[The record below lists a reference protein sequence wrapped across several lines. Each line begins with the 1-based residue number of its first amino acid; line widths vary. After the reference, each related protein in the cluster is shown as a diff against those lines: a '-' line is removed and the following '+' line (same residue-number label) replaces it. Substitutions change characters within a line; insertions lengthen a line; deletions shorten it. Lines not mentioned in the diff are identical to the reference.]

1 MAASDLPISELMTS
15 SVHAVDLE
23 TSLPQARKLMSAH
36 GIRHLPVL
44 DNGKVVGLLSE
55 RDLGKLEGF
64 PMIDFNIVSVPDAMS
79 DDPYVVSPST
89 PALEVLQTMRDRR
102 YGSAIIAED
111 RRPVGIFTTHDA
123 VQALVDVLSTS

>member
-1 MAASDLPISELMTS
+1 MSDRPISELMTD

-23 TSLPQARKLMSAH
+23 TSLPEARKLMSKH

-79 DDPYVVSPST
+79 DEPYVVSPGTS
-89 PALEVLQTMRDRR
+89 ALEVLQTMRDKR
-102 YGSAIIAED
+102 YGSAIVAED
-111 RRPVGIFTTHDA
+111 RKVVGIFTTHDA
-123 VQALVDVLSTS
+123 LQALIDAYGS

>member
-1 MAASDLPISELMTS
+1 MTR

-23 TSLPQARKLMSAH
+23 TSLPQARKLMSKH

-79 DDPYVVSPST
+79 EEPYVVSPST
-89 PALEVLQTMRDRR
+89 PALVVLQTMRDKRL
-102 YGSAIIAED
+102 GSAIVAED
-111 RRPVGIFTTHDA
+111 RKVVGIFTTHDA
-123 VQALVDVLSTS
+123 LQALIDAYGQ

>member
-1 MAASDLPISELMTS
+1 MTR

-23 TSLPQARKLMSAH
+23 TSLPQARKVMSQH
-36 GIRHLPVL
+36 GIRHLPVT
-44 DNGKVVGLLSE
+44 DHGKIVGLLSE

-79 DDPYVVSPST
+79 DDPYVVSPGTS
-89 PALEVLQTMRDRR
+89 ALEVLQTMRDKR

-111 RRPVGIFTTHDA
+111 RRVVGIFTTHDA
-123 VQALVDVLSTS
+123 VGALITVLSK